1 MKRIYLFMALTVSCG
16 WMAVCQ
22 AQTLEERISNI
33 YAPLDKSEIQ
43 SNILIHQ
50 TPIFLWP
57 GHYNGQNVADSMQ
70 ANLDQ
75 FGILY
80 GQFRGAAIVRA

>member
-1 MKRIYLFMALTVSCG
+1 MKRIYLFMALTVSWG
-16 WMAVCQ
+16 SLAVCQ

-57 GHYNGQNVADSMQ
+57 GH
-70 ANLDQ
+70 
-75 FGILY
+75 
-80 GQFRGAAIVRA
+80 